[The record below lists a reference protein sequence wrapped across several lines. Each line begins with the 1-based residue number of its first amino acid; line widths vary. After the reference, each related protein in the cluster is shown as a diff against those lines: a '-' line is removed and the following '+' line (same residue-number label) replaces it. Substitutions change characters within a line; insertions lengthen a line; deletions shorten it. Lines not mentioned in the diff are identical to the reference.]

1 MSICIIQQVCA
12 PVYST
17 AFFNFLYG
25 DGVGDGE
32 KMHKEDG
39 TQGVCSSWLG
49 GDDVIDVF
57 CFEFV

>member
-1 MSICIIQQVCA
+1 VSA
-12 PVYST
+12 
-17 AFFNFLYG
+17 

-49 GDDVIDVF
+49 GDDVFDVF
-57 CFEFV
+57 CFGSALNLYN